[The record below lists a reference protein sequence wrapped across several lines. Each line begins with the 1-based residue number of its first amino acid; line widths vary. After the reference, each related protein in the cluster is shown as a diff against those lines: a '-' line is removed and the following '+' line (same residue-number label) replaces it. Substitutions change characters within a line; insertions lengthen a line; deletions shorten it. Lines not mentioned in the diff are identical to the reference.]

1 MAAVQ
6 KPRNVRLHGRRT
18 SMRLEASF
26 WEALE
31 DIAEARNRSVESICE
46 NIAARLHRGNLSSAI
61 RVYVLDWWR
70 KRAAPTPGLTLAEKL
85 GKRAPPAPFAKFLPF
100 KAPPTKAKSAKP
112 KSAKTKATRRR
123 RR

>member
-61 RVYVLDWWR
+61 RVYVLEWWR
-70 KRAAPTPGLTLAEKL
+70 KRARPASGLTLAEKL
-85 GKRAPPAPFAKFLPF
+85 GKRAPPAPFAKFVPF
-100 KAPPTKAKSAKP
+100 KAPSAKSKSAKP
-112 KSAKTKATRRR
+112 KRTRRR
-123 RR
+123 